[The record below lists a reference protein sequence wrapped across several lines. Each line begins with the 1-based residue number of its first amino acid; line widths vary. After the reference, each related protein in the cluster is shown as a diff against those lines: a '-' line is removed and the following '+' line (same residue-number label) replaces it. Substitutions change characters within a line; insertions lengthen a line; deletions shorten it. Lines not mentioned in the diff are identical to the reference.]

1 MRNINYKSNDY
12 ILYRLHKTRLA
23 REKFEGIP
31 VCDEWKGEH
40 GFENFKNWCLENG
53 WKKGLQIDRKNTFLG
68 YSPEN
73 CRIVTLKE
81 NCRNRKDTVFVEYN
95 GETRKLVELS
105 EECGIRYS
113 VLYSRV
119 KAGWDLERAL
129 TTPEKTIVH
138 RKGGARFGNRKERQ
152 PLPTAIPYEKAIGEV
167 IKKY

>member
-1 MRNINYKSNDY
+1 MGNINYKSKDY
-12 ILYRLHKTRLA
+12 VLYRLHKTRLS

-53 WKKGLQIDRKNTFLG
+53 WQKGLSIDRKNTLLG

-73 CRIVTLKE
+73 CRFVTVKE
-81 NCRNRKDTVFVEYN
+81 NNRNKTTTVFVEYN
-95 GETRKLVELS
+95 GKIEKLAELA
-105 EECGIRYS
+105 ERFKIRYS
-113 VLYSRV
+113 VLYGRV

-129 TTPEKTIVH
+129 TTPVKPIVY

-152 PLPTAIPYEKAIGEV
+152 PLPIAIPYEKAIGEV